1 MHLAHSNGMETSRGL
16 NVITVGTKE
25 FLLTGG
31 SGEAVHLAREAEPD
45 AVGRTPFHDWR
56 LNPKRDE
63 GRRLRQQYDL
73 DSLKAPRWAETTLCG
88 RQWISMV
95 RSEEEDPVYGREGAY
110 VPTCRRCLA
119 LMDKLFPEPEL
130 DDRFPLVVQL
140 VTDTV
145 LEHGT
150 AEILGVPGD
159 QQAALRREVRAA
171 VREQTGNGMETY
183 AHESMVI
190 FVCRPIYDQH
200 AEEQAHMAREAM
212 DRFFRGEPSA
222 PVQSPTRLSW
232 NTWAAG

>member
-1 MHLAHSNGMETSRGL
+1 METSRGL
-16 NVITVGTKE
+16 NVITVGDKE
-25 FLLTGG
+25 FLLAGG
-31 SGEAVHLAREAEPD
+31 GGEAVHLAREAEPGS
-45 AVGRTPFHDWR
+45 VGRTPFHDWR

-95 RSEEEDPVYGREGAY
+95 RSEEEDSVYGREVAS

-119 LMDKLFPEPEL
+119 LMDKLFPAPEL
-130 DDRFPLVVQL
+130 HDRFPLVVQL

-171 VREQTGNGMETY
+171 VRKRTGNGMETY

-200 AEEQAHMAREAM
+200 AEEQTRMAMEAM
-212 DRFFRGEPSA
+212 GRFLSGEPSA
-222 PVQSPTRLSW
+222 PVQPPTRLSW